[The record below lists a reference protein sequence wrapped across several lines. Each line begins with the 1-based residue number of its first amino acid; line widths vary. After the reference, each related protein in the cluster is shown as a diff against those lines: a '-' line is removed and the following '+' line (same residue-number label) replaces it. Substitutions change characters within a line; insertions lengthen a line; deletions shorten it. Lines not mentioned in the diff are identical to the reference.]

1 MIFFWTNWLCVTTIS
16 WQAEAPNTPQLCG
29 GGSWLWGMW
38 VQTNSMASCLIST
51 PGNSANTDS
60 ILQAKIRSCPWT
72 NKQTIAWD
80 ACDGGLWIWYGIPDI
95 FTHVKFTSL
104 QVISLWQE
112 KCDDIWCRIYLLANI
127 WLCIILICFSSYR
140 GHYSSL
146 PYGFPQ
152 HCDWD
157 SASGVRR
164 NAFIR
169 YLHKNQT

>member
-1 MIFFWTNWLCVTTIS
+1 MIFFWTNWWCVTTIS
-16 WQAEAPNTPQLCG
+16 W
-29 GGSWLWGMW
+29 
-38 VQTNSMASCLIST
+38 
-51 PGNSANTDS
+51 
-60 ILQAKIRSCPWT
+60 
-72 NKQTIAWD
+72 D
-80 ACDGGLWIWYGIPDI
+80 ACDGWLGIWYGIPDI
-95 FTHVKFTSL
+95 FTYVKFTSL

-112 KCDDIWCRIYLLANI
+112 KCDDIWRRIYLLANI

-157 SASGVRR
+157 STSGVRR

-169 YLHKNQT
+169 YFAQKPNIEIIASRLYNITYYIIGIVICSPVTTMSLLWPLIIIPIY